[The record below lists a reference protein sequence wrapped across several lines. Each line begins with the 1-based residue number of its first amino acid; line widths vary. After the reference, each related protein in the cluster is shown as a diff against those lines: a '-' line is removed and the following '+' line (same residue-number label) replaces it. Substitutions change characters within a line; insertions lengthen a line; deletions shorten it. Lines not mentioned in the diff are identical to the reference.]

1 MVETTTKNYGW
12 VKPEITKSPSTW
24 GGFLNNDLDA
34 IDALVFANQQAIVP
48 IGSITMFGG
57 ATAPTNWLLCQG
69 QTLDIGVNPQYT
81 ALKNLIGYAFGGSGN
96 QFKLPN
102 LGAQFPIGVGTNL
115 QGVGTGLGQTG
126 GNFLNGLA
134 VANLPPHAHPIVD
147 VAHNHTVNQAP
158 HAHGIVDVAHNHGV
172 NQWAHAHAIA
182 TGGHSHAIHT
192 GSHNHTVP
200 NAATFTAGAGLASGA
215 GALLGNQTTSTA
227 GDLGGN
233 TDAAGNL
240 GGNTDTQTS
249 AISLNASGTGL
260 SGTAAINANV
270 SLAASGTNLSTT
282 QNTGSGAGFNVIPPF
297 VCLNFI
303 IRYQ

>member
-1 MVETTTKNYGW
+1 MAETQTPNFKWTKPDLGGDAA
-12 VKPEITKSPSTW
+12 TW
-24 GGFLNNDLDA
+24 GNVLNTT
-34 IDALVFANQQAIVP
+34 IDAVDAVAYANQQAGVP

-57 ATAPTNWLLCQG
+57 ATAPANWLLCQG

-102 LGAQFPIGVGTNL
+102 LGAQFPIGAGTNV
-115 QGVGTGLGQTG
+115 QSIGTSLGQTG
-126 GNFLNGLA
+126 GNFLNGIT
-134 VANLPPHAHPIVD
+134 VANLPPHAHPIID
-147 VAHNHTVNQAP
+147 VAHNHTVNQSP
-158 HAHGIVDVAHNHGV
+158 HAHGITDVAHNHGV

-200 NAATFTAGAGLASGA
+200 NAATFTAGAGLAGGTGA
-215 GALLGNQTTSTA
+215 VQGNQTTSTA

-233 TDAAGNL
+233 TDTAGNL

-249 AISLNASGTGL
+249 AISLAVSGTNL
-260 SGTAAINANV
+260 AGTAAINANV

>member
-1 MVETTTKNYGW
+1 MAETQTPNFKWTKPDLGGDAA
-12 VKPEITKSPSTW
+12 TW
-24 GGFLNNDLDA
+24 GNVLNTT
-34 IDALVFANQQAIVP
+34 IDAMDAAAYANQQAGVP

-57 ATAPTNWLLCQG
+57 ATAPANWLLCQG

-96 QFKLPN
+96 QFQLPN
-102 LGAQFPIGVGTNL
+102 LGAQFPIGAGTNL
-115 QGVGTGLGQTG
+115 QGIGTALGEVTGSFTVGI
-126 GNFLNGLA
+126 A

-147 VAHNHTVNQAP
+147 VAHNHTVNQSP
-158 HAHGIVDVAHNHGV
+158 HAHLITDVAHNHGV
-172 NQWAHAHAIA
+172 NQWAHAHVIA

-192 GSHNHTVP
+192 GAHNHTSG
-200 NAATFTAGAGLASGA
+200 GAVVSGSGLTNGGSNLQIGST
-215 GALLGNQTTSTA
+215 TTSTA

-249 AISLNASGTGL
+249 AISLAASGTNL
-260 SGTAAINANV
+260 SGTTAINANV
-270 SLAASGTNLSTT
+270 SLAASGTGLSTT
-282 QNTGSGAGFNVIPPF
+282 QNAGSGTALNVIPPL

>member
-34 IDALVFANQQAIVP
+34 IDALVFANQQGVVP
-48 IGSITMFGG
+48 IGSITMFAG
-57 ATAPTNWLLCQG
+57 ATAPANWLLCQG
-69 QTLDIGVNPQYT
+69 QQIDTTVYANLFAVIGNTY
-81 ALKNLIGYAFGGSGN
+81 GGVGAQGN
-96 QFKLPN
+96 FLLPN
-102 LGAQFPIGVGTNL
+102 LGAQFPIGVGTNK

-126 GNFLNGLA
+126 GNFLNGLT

-147 VAHNHTVNQAP
+147 VAHNHTVNQSP
-158 HAHGIVDVAHNHGV
+158 HAHGITDVAHNHGV

-192 GSHNHTVP
+192 GSHSHTVP

-249 AISLNASGTGL
+249 AISLAASGTNL
-260 SGTAAINANV
+260 AGTAAINANV
-270 SLAASGTNLSTT
+270 SLAASGTGLSTT
-282 QNTGSGAGFNVIPPF
+282 QNTGSGAGFDVIPPF